1 MGARIFVV
9 MGGVA
14 LVGAAF
20 AMQACGETEPAA
32 EPVADAGLDVEDSA
46 QPEAAPPVDEDAA
59 TCDLSA
65 DFTADI
71 PDASIADG
79 ASTSGLCLQ
88 CAKDKC
94 EAQITACNQDCPC
107 QGVVGEALECYLKNT
122 SNPFACAGSLAAVD
136 DNTRNLGIA
145 LIGCINSGCRDE
157 CATSSFQDGGSDG
170 GSDAGADAD

>member
-9 MGGVA
+9 VGGAA

-20 AMQACGETEPAA
+20 VMQACGETEPAA
-32 EPVADAGLDVEDSA
+32 EPVNDAGLDVEDSA
-46 QPEAAPPVDEDAA
+46 PSEDAPPVDEDAA

-65 DFTADI
+65 DFTEQI

-79 ASTSGLCLQ
+79 ASTSGLCLE
-88 CAKDKC
+88 CAKAKC
-94 EAQITACNQDCPC
+94 GAQIAACNQDCPC

-122 SNPFACAGSLAAVD
+122 SNPFVCAGSLATVD

-145 LIGCINSGCRDE
+145 LITCINSGCRDE
-157 CATSSFQDGGSDG
+157 CATSSFQDA
-170 GSDAGADAD
+170 GSDAGSDAGPDAD